1 VGKVL
6 VMHTHYQTPGGED
19 AVFRAEA
26 ALLRSRGHEVVVFLE
41 DNARLDGANP
51 VTAALNT
58 VWCREAHRAITDLI
72 RDTRPDRAHFHN
84 TFLRISPAGY
94 YACKEAGVPVVQ
106 TLHNYRLVC
115 PGTAAGAVPGHR
127 RPW

>member
-1 VGKVL
+1 MLKVL
-6 VMHTHYQTPGGED
+6 LIHNLYQQPGGED

-26 ALLRSRGHEVVVFLE
+26 ALLRSRGHEVVAFVE
-41 DNARLDGANP
+41 DNARLDAANP
-51 VTAALNT
+51 IGAALDT
-58 VWCREAHRAITDLI
+58 VWSRKAHRGITDLI
-72 RDTRPDRAHFHN
+72 RDTRPDLAHFHN

-115 PGTAAGAVPGHR
+115 PG
-127 RPW
+127 